1 MPEQQQLAVAD
12 ESSREAGQPTAETAD
27 PAVPAF
33 RRDQLEGFRIGVTSE
48 RRAADLIDALERRGA
63 QVLHAPTLRME
74 PASNDERVIAD
85 TQAIIDACPDV
96 VLATT
101 AFGVRRWLE
110 VADAAGLGEQLL
122 AALAGSRILVRGPKA
137 RGGIRAAGLDDAG
150 MSEEETTASLVAKVL
165 AEHGPALTVA
175 VQAHG
180 YLEDAV
186 LAPLRAAGHRVVT
199 VSPYRWSSLD
209 EGDERIPRL
218 VDAVCTDQLDCV
230 TFTSA
235 PAVDALFAAAE
246 GLGVLDP
253 LLAAFRRGV
262 VAASVGPVTSAALTA
277 SGLRPIQPER
287 FRMGAL
293 IRLVCERLPEL
304 RVIRAQTS
312 HGELLIRGALVEL
325 DGRRVPLT
333 PVPLTLLRALMSAG
347 GSVVS
352 REQLLRAVSGSD
364 EHALEMALSRLRR
377 SLGVPVITTVVKRGY
392 RLDVAM
398 DAEPAEVAPRRVSG
412 VGSPRRTVTP
422 SRTAVSRYATP
433 NAIRPTGG
441 R

>member
-1 MPEQQQLAVAD
+1 MPEQQQLAVAT
-12 ESSREAGQPTAETAD
+12 ELNREAGQPTAESAD

-85 TQAIIDACPDV
+85 TQAIITACPDV

-110 VADAAGLGEQLL
+110 VADAAGLGERLL
-122 AALAGSRILVRGPKA
+122 ATLAASRILVRGPKA

-165 AEHGPALTVA
+165 AEHGSALTVA

-180 YLEDAV
+180 YLEESV
-186 LAPLRAAGHRVVT
+186 LEPLRAAGHRVVT
-199 VSPYRWSSLD
+199 VSPYRWNSLD

-218 VDAVCTDQLDCV
+218 VDAVCANQLDCV

-235 PAVDALFAAAE
+235 PAVNALFAAAE
-246 GLGVLDP
+246 GLGVLDA
-253 LLAAFRRGV
+253 LLSAFRRGV

-293 IRLVCERLPEL
+293 IRLVCEQLPEL
-304 RVIRAQTS
+304 RALRTDTT
-312 HGELLIRGALVEL
+312 HGELVIRGTLVEL
-325 DGRRVPLT
+325 DGRRIQLT
-333 PVPLTLLRALMSAG
+333 PVPLALLRTLACAG
-347 GSVVS
+347 GAVVA
-352 REQLLRAVSGSD
+352 REQLLRSVGSSD

-377 SLGVPVITTVVKRGY
+377 ALGVPVIATVVKRGY
-392 RLDVAM
+392 RLETTVAASAVDVAPGS
-398 DAEPAEVAPRRVSG
+398 AASG
-412 VGSPRRTVTP
+412 FGSTRRTPTA
-422 SRTAVSRYATP
+422 SRTAASR
-433 NAIRPTGG
+433 
-441 R
+441 